1 VTHRTEPP
9 TLSSEDP
16 IHPQTAGQKPTE
28 EPRRVFFLL
37 DSFMLG
43 GTEIQAVELARRL
56 DPARYQVTI
65 GCLRKEGPLLDRV
78 EEKHLPVV
86 HIDMGR
92 GIDSP
97 SGALAVLRLARLL
110 RRERFEIVH
119 AHDLWSNLV
128 GMSGAILA
136 RVPVRITSQ
145 RDLSHDR
152 WYGTYRRRILRFFQ
166 ARSSV
171 VLTNA
176 GAIRDGLIE
185 RERIPPENVRV
196 IYNGVDV
203 ARLRR
208 IEANRKT
215 LFPNSEGKKLVVL
228 VGNMISDVKG
238 HSTLISAAGEIIKAF
253 PQVQFVLV
261 GDGPR
266 RPVFEQQVSA
276 SGLAGHFLF
285 LGRRRDVPEIL
296 ACCSV
301 AVLPSLAEGLPNA
314 VLEYMASGLPIVAS
328 ALGGNLEVL
337 EDGVT
342 GLLVPPQDAGALA
355 AALLK
360 LLTDDDFA
368 NKLGRVAREDVAS
381 RFSFERLVAATEN
394 LYAAQLQAAGSKK
407 ACV

>member
-1 VTHRTEPP
+1 
-9 TLSSEDP
+9 
-16 IHPQTAGQKPTE
+16 
-28 EPRRVFFLL
+28 
-37 DSFMLG
+37 MLG
-43 GTEIQAVELARRL
+43 GTEIQAVELAGRL

-65 GCLRKEGPLLDRV
+65 GCLRAEGPLLDKV
-78 EEKHLPVV
+78 EEKHLRVV
-86 HIDMGR
+86 HIDLGR

-110 RRERFEIVH
+110 RRERFEILH

-128 GMSGAILA
+128 GMSAAILA

-145 RDLSHDR
+145 RDLSHDP
-152 WYGTYRRRILRFFQ
+152 WYGTYRRRILRFLQ

-176 GAIRDGLIE
+176 GAIRDGLIGKE
-185 RERIPPENVRV
+185 GISPEKVQV

-208 IEANRKT
+208 TEANRKSF
-215 LFPNSEGKKLVVL
+215 FPTSEGKTLVVL

-238 HSTLISAAGEIIKAF
+238 HSTLISAAGEIVRSF
-253 PQVQFVLV
+253 PQVQFVLI

-266 RPVFEQQVSA
+266 RPVFERAVGA
-276 SGLAGHFLF
+276 SGLASDFLF
-285 LGRRRDVPEIL
+285 LGRRRDIAEIL

-337 EDGVT
+337 EDGVN
-342 GLLVPPQDAGALA
+342 GLLVPPQDPSALA
-355 AALLK
+355 RALLK
-360 LLTDDDFA
+360 LLADADFA
-368 NKLGRVAREDVAS
+368 KKLGRVAREDVAR
-381 RFSFERLVAATEN
+381 RFSFERLVAATEK
-394 LYAAQLQAAGSKK
+394 LYAAQLEAAGLKRLV
-407 ACV
+407 CR